1 MSYKST
7 EPTIVDPLI
16 FTMTP
21 LPKKTQ
27 DSTNP
32 SPTASHCAH
41 DAHPNPNHKF
51 IVSRITQPLFPTTG
65 PLLTSL
71 ATIPNLTT
79 SSLAPSCPLPIPVTF
94 ISLQSPYPKFS
105 TPFAASYTEA
115 SSHSTSNRHDYYCA
129 GPDFIV
135 PAVRP
140 PRKPPPP
147 IPIPDSATA
156 QVPWKIIQRKLR

>member
-32 SPTASHCAH
+32 SPTASHRAH
-41 DAHPNPNHKF
+41 AHAHPNPNHKF
-51 IVSRITQPLFPTTG
+51 ITSRITQPLFTTG
-65 PLLTSL
+65 PLLTLL

-79 SSLAPSCPLPIPVTF
+79 SRLAPSCPLPIPVTF
-94 ISLQSPYPKFS
+94 ILLQNPYPKFP
-105 TPFAASYTEA
+105 TPVAASYTEA
-115 SSHSTSNRHDYYCA
+115 SSHSPSNKHNYYCA